1 MFSHRHGSCFLAS
14 LIFFPMMG
22 VFYVG
27 FVLEPVEYISEFM
40 STGVIRW
47 IAAMAIATLARMRFF
62 GSDHWSTTLLLQI
75 YFVAWLGVIVTAP
88 VGGPAHDFTA
98 PIAMC
103 VAGVESYFLYVR
115 RLQRLICERMIT
127 AVLIAALIATYYAIY
142 QSGQRTAAI
151 MAEYTCFLAHIFM
164 DSWGTLRLRRD
175 RVSTADPEAP
185 LADSTREVPVQ
196 RLDWAVLA
204 PLGAMYLSS
213 LARFYLKEPDALVS
227 WQVPHFSMLLA
238 GAHMAKVEFGT
249 WAFAALMSLLAKVE
263 PPTGHEK
270 IPMLH
275 WIVPFM
281 VAWGAVLWKSQQH
294 VAGAAGDIQ
303 YLASCAALVAAAV
316 QLSTIGTRVVSVH
329 PAVLTAACVGA
340 WCSVKVLGDTLAPEA
355 WLTSVIW
362 PLGEHCLLLG
372 LLVLNSAMPAK
383 LPKNDIGQLPEGSE
397 LAHVILC

>member
-1 MFSHRHGSCFLAS
+1 
-14 LIFFPMMG
+14 
-22 VFYVG
+22 
-27 FVLEPVEYISEFM
+27 
-40 STGVIRW
+40 
-47 IAAMAIATLARMRFF
+47 
-62 GSDHWSTTLLLQI
+62 
-75 YFVAWLGVIVTAP
+75 
-88 VGGPAHDFTA
+88 
-98 PIAMC
+98 
-103 VAGVESYFLYVR
+103 
-115 RLQRLICERMIT
+115 
-127 AVLIAALIATYYAIY
+127 
-142 QSGQRTAAI
+142 
-151 MAEYTCFLAHIFM
+151 
-164 DSWGTLRLRRD
+164 LRLRRD

-238 GAHMAKVEFGT
+238 GAHMARVEFGT

-263 PPTGHEK
+263 PPTGHKK

-294 VAGAAGDIQ
+294 VVGAAGDIQ

-383 LPKNDIGQLPEGSE
+383 LPKNDIGQLAEGSE